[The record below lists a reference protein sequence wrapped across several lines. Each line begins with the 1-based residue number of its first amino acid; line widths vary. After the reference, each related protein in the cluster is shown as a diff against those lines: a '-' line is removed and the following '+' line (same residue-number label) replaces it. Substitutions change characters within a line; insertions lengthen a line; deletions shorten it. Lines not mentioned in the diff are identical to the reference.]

1 MTKEQH
7 KPVETS
13 DNQAVNSSADTAGG
27 EGPAGNDPNGP
38 LVDGEPR
45 AQAVEPA
52 TSAPKSDGADDG
64 PGLSASRQTD
74 SLEEDLR
81 LSLEQAQRKA
91 DGHWEAVLRAQAE
104 LENLR
109 KRSERDIE
117 NAHKYALD
125 RFVSELLPV
134 KDSMELGL
142 GAASG
147 DGVAVAQV
155 REGIELTLKLF
166 RTAMEKFGVEEI
178 DPQDAVFDP
187 ERHQAMSVQES
198 DSKETGT
205 VLTVVQKGYLLNGR
219 LVRPAMVIVAK

>member
-7 KPVETS
+7 KPVETI
-13 DNQAVNSSADTAGG
+13 DNQAVNGGAGTADG
-27 EGPAGNDPNGP
+27 ERSEGNEPNGP
-38 LVDGEPR
+38 LVDGEPG
-45 AQAVEPA
+45 AQAAEPV
-52 TSAPKSDGADDG
+52 TSERKSDDADDG

-74 SLEEDLR
+74 SLAEDLK

-91 DGHWEAVLRAQAE
+91 DGHWEALLRAQAE

-147 DGVAVAQV
+147 DGVAADQV

-166 RTAMEKFGVEEI
+166 RTVMEKFGVEEI

-198 DSKETGT
+198 DSKESGT